1 MALSFLRPVAALTIA
16 ALIAACGPPTPKIGK
31 LDVTAVVLAFGDSL
45 TFGYGATPAEAYP
58 AVLAGLIGRTV
69 VASGVPGETSDAGL
83 ERLPG
88 ELEKTQARLVILC
101 HGGND
106 FLQNR
111 DEASVIANLRAM
123 VKLARDSGAAVV
135 LVATPKPGIG
145 ISVPPFY
152 ADIAKEFGIPIEN
165 EVMKKVLS
173 TGSLKSDLI
182 HPNAKGYAR
191 IAEDV
196 AKLVRASGA
205 V

>member
-1 MALSFLRPVAALTIA
+1 MGTRLPRLVATLAIA
-16 ALIAACGPPTPKIGK
+16 VLVASCGPKTPKIAK
-31 LDVTAVVLAFGDSL
+31 LDADAVVLAFGDSL
-45 TFGYGATPAEAYP
+45 TFGYGAAPAEAYP
-58 AVLAGLIGRTV
+58 AVLASLIGRTV

-83 ERLPG
+83 ERLPA
-88 ELEKTQARLVILC
+88 ELEKSHAKLVILC

-123 VKLARDSGAAVV
+123 VTLARESGAAVV
-135 LVATPKPGIG
+135 LLATPKPGLG

-152 ADIAKEFGIPIEN
+152 GEIGKEFAIPVEN

-191 IAEDV
+191 MAEDV
-196 AKLVRASGA
+196 AKIIRASGA

>member
-1 MALSFLRPVAALTIA
+1 MGTRFPRLVATLAIA
-16 ALIAACGPPTPKIGK
+16 AFVASCGGSTPKIAK
-31 LDVTAVVLAFGDSL
+31 LDADAVVLAFGDSL
-45 TFGYGATPAEAYP
+45 TFGYGATPVEAYP

-69 VASGVPGETSDAGL
+69 MASGVPGETSDAGL

-88 ELEKTQARLVILC
+88 ELEKSHAKLVILC

-106 FLQNR
+106 FLQNQE
-111 DEASVIANLRAM
+111 EAVVIANLRAM

-135 LVATPKPGIG
+135 LVSTPKPGLG

-152 ADIAKEFGIPIEN
+152 VELGKEFGIPVEN

-196 AKLVRASGA
+196 AKIIRASGA

>member
-1 MALSFLRPVAALTIA
+1 MAALLLRLVATLAIA
-16 ALIAACGPPTPKIGK
+16 AFIASCGAKTPKIAK
-31 LDVTAVVLAFGDSL
+31 LDANAVVLAFGDSL
-45 TFGYGATPAEAYP
+45 TFGYGAAPAEAYP
-58 AVLAGLIGRTV
+58 AVLSGLIGRAV

-83 ERLPG
+83 ERLPRA
-88 ELEKTQARLVILC
+88 LENSQAKLMILC

-106 FLQNR
+106 FLQHR

-123 VKLARDSGAAVV
+123 VKLARDRGAAVV
-135 LVATPKPGIG
+135 LVATPKANMG

-152 ADIAKEFGIPIEN
+152 AEIAKEFGIPIES

-191 IAEDV
+191 IAADV
-196 AKLVRASGA
+196 AKLIRASGA

>member
-1 MALSFLRPVAALTIA
+1 MATHFRRAVATLAIA
-16 ALIAACGPPTPKIGK
+16 AFIASCGGSTPKIAK
-31 LDVTAVVLAFGDSL
+31 LDANAVVLAFGDSL
-45 TFGYGATPAEAYP
+45 TFGYGATPPEAYP
-58 AVLAGLIGRTV
+58 ALLAGLIGRTV
-69 VASGVPGETSDAGL
+69 VTSGVPGETSDAGL

-88 ELEKTQARLVILC
+88 ELEKSQAKLVILC

-111 DEASVIANLRAM
+111 DDASIIANLRAM
-123 VKLARDSGAAVV
+123 VKLARASGAAVV

-152 ADIAKEFGIPIEN
+152 AEIAKEFDIPVEN

-196 AKLVRASGA
+196 AKLIRASGA

>member
-1 MALSFLRPVAALTIA
+1 MTSRFLRLVATLAIA
-16 ALIAACGPPTPKIGK
+16 ALVASCGNSTPKIAK
-31 LDVTAVVLAFGDSL
+31 LDAGAAVLAFGDSL

-58 AVLAGLIGRTV
+58 AVLASLIGHPV
-69 VASGVPGETSDAGL
+69 VASGVPGETSDTGL

-88 ELEKTQARLVILC
+88 ELEKSQAKLLILC

-111 DEASVIANLRAM
+111 EEASTIANVREM
-123 VKLARDSGAAVV
+123 VKLARDNGVAVV
-135 LVATPKPGIG
+135 LVSTPKPGLG

-152 ADIAKEFGIPIEN
+152 AEIAKEFGIPIEN
-165 EVMKKVLS
+165 DTMKKVLS

-191 IAEDV
+191 IAADI

>member
-1 MALSFLRPVAALTIA
+1 MTPRFLRLVATLAIA
-16 ALIAACGPPTPKIGK
+16 AFVASCGNSTPKIAK
-31 LDVTAVVLAFGDSL
+31 LDANAAVLAFGDSL

-58 AVLAGLIGRTV
+58 AVLAGLIGHPV
-69 VASGVPGETSDAGL
+69 VASGVPGETSDTGL

-88 ELEKTQARLVILC
+88 ELEKSQAKLLILC

-111 DEASVIANLRAM
+111 EEASTIANVRAM
-123 VKLARDSGAAVV
+123 VKLARDSGVAVV
-135 LVATPKPGIG
+135 LVSTPKPGLG

-152 ADIAKEFGIPIEN
+152 AGIAKEFGIPIEN
-165 EVMKKVLS
+165 DSMKKVLS

-191 IAEDV
+191 IAEDI
-196 AKLVRASGA
+196 AKLIRASGA